1 MKLKKFTVEKALE
14 DGRLAKY
21 EEYVK
26 NLSVLKSIIKDFY
39 GNLNNLTI
47 KDENNKIIFKR
58 G

>member
-39 GNLNNLTI
+39 GNLNKLTI